1 MDDLDDLLDGFGDF
15 GDEDG
20 TDGFGDSSGGF
31 GDSSGGFGD
40 DDDSEFGLDFD
51 GGQSSQG
58 ESELSGFDNTEPE
71 SPRPPVDKKRTLI
84 IGGIGLGIILIVFII
99 AGFIKANKDKPLKD
113 ETVYETNTVVNVS
126 PADSQVKTVEN
137 PVQQPVQQ
145 QVQYNDTNGGWTVIE
160 PDKSIDLDSEVSGV
174 FTVTKIK
181 HMARSNGVET
191 EVKTV
196 ASGSISGLTGTY
208 DLELPYSLARF
219 LTVGNTLK
227 LKYKI
232 GQING
237 SSIISD
243 FKVE

>member
-15 GDEDG
+15 GDDESDS
-20 TDGFGDSSGGF
+20 FGDDLGGF
-31 GDSSGGFGD
+31 GDD
-40 DDDSEFGLDFD
+40 EADDDSEFGLDFD
-51 GGQSSQG
+51 GEQPSQG
-58 ESELSGFDNTEPE
+58 ESELSGFDDTEPE

-99 AGFIKANKDKPLKD
+99 AGFIKANKDKPPKD

-137 PVQQPVQQ
+137 PVQQ
-145 QVQYNDTNGGWTVIE
+145 QVQYNDGWTVIE

>member
-15 GDEDG
+15 GDDESDSFG
-20 TDGFGDSSGGF
+20 DDLGGFGDGSGGF
-31 GDSSGGFGD
+31 G

-51 GGQSSQG
+51 GEQPSQG
-58 ESELSGFDNTEPE
+58 ESELSGFDATEPE

-99 AGFIKANKDKPLKD
+99 AGFIKANKDKPPKD

-137 PVQQPVQQ
+137 PVQQPIQQ
-145 QVQYNDTNGGWTVIE
+145 QVQYNDGWTVIE

>member
-15 GDEDG
+15 GDDESE
-20 TDGFGDSSGGF
+20 FGDSSDGF
-31 GDSSGGFGD
+31 GGSSGGFGD

-58 ESELSGFDNTEPE
+58 ESELSGFDDTEPE

-84 IGGIGLGIILIVFII
+84 IGGIGLGIILIVFIV
-99 AGFIKANKDKPLKD
+99 AGFIKANKDKTPKD
-113 ETVYETNTVVNVS
+113 ETIYETNTVVNVS

-137 PVQQPVQQ
+137 PVQQPIQQ
-145 QVQYNDTNGGWTVIE
+145 QVQYNDGWTVIE

>member
-15 GDEDG
+15 GDDESDSFG
-20 TDGFGDSSGGF
+20 DDLGGFGDGSGGF
-31 GDSSGGFGD
+31 G

-51 GGQSSQG
+51 GEQPSQG
-58 ESELSGFDNTEPE
+58 ESELSGFDDTEPE
-71 SPRPPVDKKRTLI
+71 SPRPSVDKKRTLI

-99 AGFIKANKDKPLKD
+99 AGFIKANKDKPPKD

-137 PVQQPVQQ
+137 PVQQPIQQ
-145 QVQYNDTNGGWTVIE
+145 QVQYNDGWTVIE

>member
-15 GDEDG
+15 GDE
-20 TDGFGDSSGGF
+20 TDGFGDSSGDF
-31 GDSSGGFGD
+31 GDSSDGFG

-51 GGQSSQG
+51 EEQPSQEG
-58 ESELSGFDNTEPE
+58 SELPGFDDNEPE

-99 AGFIKANKDKPLKD
+99 AGFIKANKDKPPKD

-126 PADSQVKTVEN
+126 PTDSQVKTVEN

-145 QVQYNDTNGGWTVIE
+145 QVQYNDGWTVIE
-160 PDKSIDLDSEVSGV
+160 PDKSIDLDSEVTGV

>member
-15 GDEDG
+15 GDDESDS
-20 TDGFGDSSGGF
+20 FGDDLGGF

-40 DDDSEFGLDFD
+40 DEADDDSEFGLDFD
-51 GGQSSQG
+51 GEQPSQG
-58 ESELSGFDNTEPE
+58 ESELSGFDDTDPE
-71 SPRPPVDKKRTLI
+71 SPRPSVDKKRTLI

-99 AGFIKANKDKPLKD
+99 AGFIKANKDKPPKD
-113 ETVYETNTVVNVS
+113 ETVYETNTIVNVS

-137 PVQQPVQQ
+137 PVQQPIQQ
-145 QVQYNDTNGGWTVIE
+145 QVQYNDGWTVIE

>member
-15 GDEDG
+15 GDDESDSFG
-20 TDGFGDSSGGF
+20 DDLGGFGDGSGGF
-31 GDSSGGFGD
+31 G

-51 GGQSSQG
+51 GEQPSQG
-58 ESELSGFDNTEPE
+58 ESELSGFDNTEPD

-99 AGFIKANKDKPLKD
+99 AGFIKANKDKTPKD

-145 QVQYNDTNGGWTVIE
+145 QVQYNDGWTVIE

-232 GQING
+232 GQVNG

>member
-15 GDEDG
+15 GDDESDSFG
-20 TDGFGDSSGGF
+20 DDLGGFGDGSGGF
-31 GDSSGGFGD
+31 G

-51 GGQSSQG
+51 GEQPSQG
-58 ESELSGFDNTEPE
+58 ESELSGFDDTEPE

-99 AGFIKANKDKPLKD
+99 AGFIKANKDKPPKD

-145 QVQYNDTNGGWTVIE
+145 QVQYNDGWTVIE

>member
-15 GDEDG
+15 GDDESE
-20 TDGFGDSSGGF
+20 FGDSSDDFVGSSGGF
-31 GDSSGGFGD
+31 GDN
-40 DDDSEFGLDFD
+40 DDSEFGLDFD

-99 AGFIKANKDKPLKD
+99 AGFIKANKDKPPKD

-137 PVQQPVQQ
+137 PVQQSIQQ
-145 QVQYNDTNGGWTVIE
+145 QVQYNDGWTVIE

>member
-15 GDEDG
+15 GDDESDSFG
-20 TDGFGDSSGGF
+20 DDLGGFGDGSGGF
-31 GDSSGGFGD
+31 G

-84 IGGIGLGIILIVFII
+84 IGGIGLGIILIVFIV
-99 AGFIKANKDKPLKD
+99 AGFIKANKDKTPKD

-145 QVQYNDTNGGWTVIE
+145 QVQYNDGWTVIE

>member
-15 GDEDG
+15 GDDES
-20 TDGFGDSSGGF
+20 DGFGDSSDDFGG
-31 GDSSGGFGD
+31 SSGGFGD

-51 GGQSSQG
+51 GEQPSQG

-99 AGFIKANKDKPLKD
+99 AGFIKANKDKTPKD

-145 QVQYNDTNGGWTVIE
+145 QVQYNDGWTVIE